1 MKGGGYLKFKYPFI
15 PQVYLKTV
23 NFFACMALIQ
33 LGCFEEG
40 SILNFGELVV
50 LTWR

>member
-1 MKGGGYLKFKYPFI
+1 MKGGGNMKFKFPAI

-23 NFFACMALIQ
+23 KKIAFVALVQ

-40 SILNFGELVV
+40 SILNFGELAV
-50 LTWR
+50 LT